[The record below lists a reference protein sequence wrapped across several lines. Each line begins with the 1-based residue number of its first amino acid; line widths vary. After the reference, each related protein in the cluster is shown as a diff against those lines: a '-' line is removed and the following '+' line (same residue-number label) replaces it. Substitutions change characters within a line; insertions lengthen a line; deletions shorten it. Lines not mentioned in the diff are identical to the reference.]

1 MFEPFAGEML
11 PETTVVVPVTTKFAA
26 SVTNKPPPKPSTPE
40 PTALFVKISALLI
53 VIDALTAA

>member
-40 PTALFVKISALLI
+40 PTALFVKTKSPGKM
-53 VIDALTAA
+53 